1 MLILTRKKDEK
12 IIIDGSIEI
21 TVIEI
26 RGDQVRLGIKA
37 PKNVT
42 IHRKEILD
50 AIEAENKQAATSQV
64 KVALGELWEKRS

>member
-12 IIIDGSIEI
+12 IVIDGSIEI

-50 AIEAENKQAATSQV
+50 AIEAENKKAAASEV
-64 KVALGELWEKRS
+64 NVALGELWEKRL